1 MKRMQDEIDSF
12 THGSRL
18 PEFSDEENVPYL
30 KAFIKEALRFWS
42 FLPLAVPH
50 YLSVDDEYKGYFLP
64 AKSMVI
70 PNTWA
75 IKHNEDVFVEPY
87 SFNPE
92 RFLTGNNLEVINAH
106 YAASWGY
113 GRR

>member
-1 MKRMQDEIDSF
+1 MKKIQDEIDSF

-42 FLPLAVPH
+42 FLPLGGLRHNYLQFRLEEHTDVAIAVPH

-64 AKSMVI
+64 ANSMVI
-70 PNTWA
+70 PSTW
-75 IKHNEDVFVEPY
+75 
-87 SFNPE
+87 
-92 RFLTGNNLEVINAH
+92 
-106 YAASWGY
+106 
-113 GRR
+113 